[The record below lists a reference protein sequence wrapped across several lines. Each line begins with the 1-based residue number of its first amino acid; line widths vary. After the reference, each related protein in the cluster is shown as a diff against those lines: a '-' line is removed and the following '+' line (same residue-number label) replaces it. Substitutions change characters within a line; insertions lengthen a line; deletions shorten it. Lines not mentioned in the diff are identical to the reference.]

1 MNYLAMSIDNFFIN
15 SSNQFTLDLYYLLKQ
30 QVSHCLSLCTNFYES
45 FQQVNSDFVTRSGL
59 YSTAAATIGKA
70 LDIRPALSFIIIII
84 II

>member
-15 SSNQFTLDLYYLLKQ
+15 SFNQFTLDLYYDLLKQ

-45 FQQVNSDFVTRSGL
+45 FQQVNSDFVSRSGL

-84 II
+84 